1 MKKFLALCLTALMTL
16 ALLAGCTSA
25 DPNHPYDREPVPANP
40 EAQEDKETSTVLPF
54 SWEA

>member
-40 EAQEDKETSTVLPF
+40 EAQEDKETSAVLPF